1 MKATFAVISLL
12 AIGANSKSSDQR
24 KSYGNIFKLD
34 DDSLIINT
42 PTYLDDLTD
51 KGIPLPADHS
61 KSIYNFQNKTTK
73 DVTFFTPED
82 FSDVEIIEESNQV
95 KEKTLEVST
104 QYE

>member
-12 AIGANSKSSDQR
+12 AIGANSKSPDQR
-24 KSYGNIFKLD
+24 MSYGNIFKLD

-51 KGIPLPADHS
+51 KGIPLPDDPS
-61 KSIYNFQNKTTK
+61 KNIYNLQNKTTK

-82 FSDVEIIEESNQV
+82 FTDVETTSKQAE
-95 KEKTLEVST
+95 EKTLEAST